1 VLWIPIERSSTKP
14 LIRQVYEEVRTQILC
29 GTLQA
34 GEQIP
39 SSRAL
44 AASLHVSRN
53 VILEAYDQLLAEG
66 YIESRAGSGTYVAE
80 GTHFIEEQH
89 APERQ
94 AQTVHARQK
103 EDNLIDFRSGLPAL
117 DLFPRKQ
124 WSQIAQHVYT
134 EIAPSAFGYDNP
146 EGRIELRTVLARYL
160 LRTRGVRCQPE
171 QILILSGAAQAISL
185 LTRLLVSTRNKIIV
199 EDPVTYGIQVILSS
213 SDAQLM
219 PIPVD
224 ERGMRT
230 DMLPPDDQNVS
241 FILVTPSHQFP
252 LGGILSVQRRI
263 QLLQFARASGCYV
276 VEDDYDSEFRYTGSP
291 ISSLQSLEPGR
302 VIYVGTFSKILS
314 PALRLGYMILPEE
327 LVERSRHIKQ
337 LTDLHSPSLEQLVLA
352 RFIDVG
358 HLERHIARMKRL
370 YQRRRNILINTL
382 NTYFSRQVNIL
393 GDATGLHLVAQ
404 FQHVEF
410 SQELITAIE
419 CAGVRVYPVEQHAI
433 NKGRHTDK
441 IILGYSHLT
450 HEQIEQGIKQLKKVL
465 SK

>member
-14 LIRQVYEEVRTQILC
+14 LIRQVYEQVRTQILC

-39 SSRAL
+39 STREL

-89 APERQ
+89 VPKQ
-94 AQTVHARQK
+94 LAQTVHVQQK

-124 WSQIAQHVYT
+124 WSQIAQHVYA

-185 LTRLLVSTRNKIIV
+185 LTRQLISTRNQIIV

-213 SDAQLM
+213 SDAQLI

-230 DMLPPDDQNVS
+230 EMLPPDGQHVS

-252 LGGILSVQRRI
+252 LGGILSAQRRI

-352 RFIDVG
+352 RFIDAG
-358 HLERHIARMKRL
+358 YLERHIARMKRL

-410 SQELITAIE
+410 SQEIIKAIE
-419 CAGVRVYPVEQHAI
+419 CTGVRVYPVEQHAI
-433 NKGRHTDK
+433 NKGGHTDK

-465 SK
+465 ST

>member
-1 VLWIPIERSSTKP
+1 
-14 LIRQVYEEVRTQILC
+14 
-29 GTLQA
+29 
-34 GEQIP
+34 
-39 SSRAL
+39 
-44 AASLHVSRN
+44 
-53 VILEAYDQLLAEG
+53 
-66 YIESRAGSGTYVAE
+66 
-80 GTHFIEEQH
+80 
-89 APERQ
+89 
-94 AQTVHARQK
+94 
-103 EDNLIDFRSGLPAL
+103 
-117 DLFPRKQ
+117 
-124 WSQIAQHVYT
+124 
-134 EIAPSAFGYDNP
+134 
-146 EGRIELRTVLARYL
+146 LRTALARYL

-185 LTRLLVSTRNKIIV
+185 LTRLLVSTRNKIIL

-230 DMLPPDDQNVS
+230 DMLPPVDQHAS

-327 LVERSRHIKQ
+327 LIERCRHIKQ

-352 RFIDVG
+352 RFIDAG

-382 NTYFSRQVNIL
+382 NTHFSHQVNIL

-410 SQELITAIE
+410 SQQLLTAIE
-419 CAGVRVYPVEQHAI
+419 RAGVRVYPVEQHAI

-465 SK
+465 SE

>member
-1 VLWIPIERSSTKP
+1 
-14 LIRQVYEEVRTQILC
+14 LIRQVYEQVRTQILC

-34 GEQIP
+34 GAQLP
-39 SSRAL
+39 STRAL

-89 APERQ
+89 APERL
-94 AQTVHARQK
+94 AQTVHAQQK

-124 WSQIAQHVYT
+124 WSQIAQHVYA

-185 LTRLLVSTRNKIIV
+185 LTRLLVSTRNKIIL

-230 DMLPPDDQNVS
+230 DMLPPVDQHAS

-327 LVERSRHIKQ
+327 LIERCRHIKQ

-352 RFIDVG
+352 RFIDAG

-382 NTYFSRQVNIL
+382 NTHFSHQVNIL

-410 SQELITAIE
+410 SQQLLTAIE
-419 CAGVRVYPVEQHAI
+419 RAGVRVYPVEQHAI

-465 SK
+465 SE